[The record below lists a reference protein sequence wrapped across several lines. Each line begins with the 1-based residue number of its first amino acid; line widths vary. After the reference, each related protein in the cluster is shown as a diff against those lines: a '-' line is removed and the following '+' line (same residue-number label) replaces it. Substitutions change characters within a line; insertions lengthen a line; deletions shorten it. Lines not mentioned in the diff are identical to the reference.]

1 MRNAAIKKEM
11 MWTTQPIPERIDWQ
25 DGRSPKEKVS
35 TFSLVTNNAWSAFKA
50 IKHLDIEILHNSS
63 KLHLKGK

>member
-1 MRNAAIKKEM
+1 MDEV
-11 MWTTQPIPERIDWQ
+11 Q
-25 DGRSPKEKVS
+25 KEKVS

>member
-1 MRNAAIKKEM
+1 MDDPTNTRTYRLIR
-11 MWTTQPIPERIDWQ
+11 WTK
-25 DGRSPKEKVS
+25 SKKEKVS

>member
-1 MRNAAIKKEM
+1 MDDPTNTRTYRLTR
-11 MWTTQPIPERIDWQ
+11 WTEVQ
-25 DGRSPKEKVS
+25 KEKVS